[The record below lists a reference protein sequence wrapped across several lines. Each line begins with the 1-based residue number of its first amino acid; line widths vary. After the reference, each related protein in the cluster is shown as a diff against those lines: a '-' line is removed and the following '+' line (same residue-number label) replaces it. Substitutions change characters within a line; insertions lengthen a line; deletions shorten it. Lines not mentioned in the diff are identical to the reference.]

1 MPIKKMWGGRFE
13 KAASELVDEF
23 GASISFDQEM
33 AKEDIMGS
41 LAHVKML
48 KATNILSATDAD
60 QIIKGLEELKTE
72 LADHGLHFTVANE
85 DIHMN
90 IEALLTEKIG
100 PVAGKLHTGRSRND
114 QVATDF
120 HLYIKERLPKV
131 VAAIKELQQALVRL
145 ASENVETIM
154 PGYTHM
160 QHAQPISYGHYLM
173 AYFQM
178 FQRDVERFQFN
189 QQHTDLSPLGAA
201 ALAGTTFPIDRQMT
215 ADLLGFKAPYAN
227 SLDAVS
233 DRDLKIIVGSN
244 STLNLDADIKVKIKI
259 QNFYGIEINDFAVS
273 VARTAMW
280 IAESQMWAES
290 QNIIYSRDDFL
301 PLDSNDSIFEGNALR
316 MDWSEIVEPY
326 DVNYIMGNPPF
337 VGQSYRSNEQKQD
350 MIDIFG
356 KGSRE
361 TKQDYVICW
370 YKKSLDYVSDYKNSS
385 VKCAFVST
393 NSICQGECVPTFWK
407 DMINAGVE
415 IQFARRT
422 FIWTNEAKN
431 KAAVH
436 CVIVGYS
443 FHKINNI
450 KELYDGGKLTKCDH
464 INPYLVPEEDIW
476 ISSRPKRPKDK
487 SKMTTGSPATDDGQ
501 LFLSPEEAKTMS
513 KEYPILSKYIRP
525 FIGAH
530 EFLHDLNERTRY
542 CLWFADVGDE
552 LPKIIKADHMK
563 DRFQHIKEKRLSSS
577 ASRIKKAAETPW
589 LFAQNRQP
597 DTEYL
602 VIPRHS
608 SENREYIPIGF
619 MDPKTIA
626 GDATTIVYDATLEDF
641 AILESSLHV
650 AWMKTVAGRL
660 KSDYRYSSSVYYN
673 FPMPKLTNELKEKL
687 EKSAEGILNA
697 RANHPSLSL
706 ADMYKEL
713 LMPSDLRD
721 AHRKNDKLIL
731 QAYGLNK
738 DATDQDILKVLF
750 KMYNNKDND
759 WLSCSFSQFSYWD
772 SSCLRIEA
780 LSFGCIVT
788 FWWQFVLSPVLEQLV
803 GQKVKISLERSN
815 CQFSR

>member
-1 MPIKKMWGGRFE
+1 
-13 KAASELVDEF
+13 
-23 GASISFDQEM
+23 
-33 AKEDIMGS
+33 
-41 LAHVKML
+41 
-48 KATNILSATDAD
+48 
-60 QIIKGLEELKTE
+60 
-72 LADHGLHFTVANE
+72 
-85 DIHMN
+85 
-90 IEALLTEKIG
+90 
-100 PVAGKLHTGRSRND
+100 
-114 QVATDF
+114 
-120 HLYIKERLPKV
+120 
-131 VAAIKELQQALVRL
+131 
-145 ASENVETIM
+145 
-154 PGYTHM
+154 
-160 QHAQPISYGHYLM
+160 
-173 AYFQM
+173 
-178 FQRDVERFQFN
+178 
-189 QQHTDLSPLGAA
+189 
-201 ALAGTTFPIDRQMT
+201 
-215 ADLLGFKAPYAN
+215 
-227 SLDAVS
+227 
-233 DRDLKIIVGSN
+233 
-244 STLNLDADIKVKIKI
+244 
-259 QNFYGIEINDFAVS
+259 
-273 VARTAMW
+273 
-280 IAESQMWAES
+280 
-290 QNIIYSRDDFL
+290 
-301 PLDSNDSIFEGNALR
+301 

-721 AHRKNDKLIL
+721 AYRKNDKLIL

>member
-316 MDWSEIVEPY
+316 MDWSKIVEPY